1 VTQVG
6 DRHPLTGH
14 NRALSALTF
23 SSFREAIFV
32 IEKRICWWAL
42 ILCWAAAAA
51 FADGGSD
58 AFPRPKQLEAAV
70 KFWMRVYTEVDTHG
84 GFIHDP
90 ENLSV
95 VYEKIRSSSENPS
108 ARRREVERA
117 VAHYREILTKLG
129 TGVREGLSQE
139 ERRVLD
145 LWPKGTSNAELKRAA
160 GRIRFQLGQA
170 DRFRAGIVRS
180 GVWRPYI
187 EQVLA
192 ANGLP
197 PELAALPHVESSF
210 DPTAYSKV
218 GAAGLWQFTRS
229 TGVRYMRIDR
239 VVDERRDPFLSTNAA
254 ARLLRDNYDVLQSW
268 PLAITAYNHG
278 QAGMRRAVSVLHTT
292 DIGVIVDKYDSRTFG
307 FASRNFYAAFLA
319 AVDIDAA
326 PEKYFG
332 KVALRAPLDTLVTP
346 VPDYMKAETL
356 ARALKVDFGRLRELN
371 PALTDAV
378 WGGEKLV
385 PKDFPLRLPGR
396 AERID
401 ANTLLAAVPASE
413 RYASQTPDVQH
424 RVRRGETL
432 SQIAAQYR
440 VSLASLIRING
451 LRSGNLIRAGQ
462 VLALPLPGGT
472 TPPTLAETRGGALL
486 ARAEQDDSA
495 AGSSTR
501 ASAAAAGADALASG
515 RYVVRRGDS
524 LDRIAKTF
532 GVGVDDLLA
541 ANDLR
546 DKNLIIAGQTLRLPG
561 SVLAARNDSGDGA
574 ADDRIP
580 DDGSLGGDALSVETE
595 TSSESAAAIAVAAVA
610 RDAGAA
616 APADAVAAAGDARIE
631 PIPVATVASLTPAP
645 SALDAGGGRGDAE
658 AESDAF
664 GDEAGVIIG
673 ADVPA
678 EGAAGAESDEDGA
691 SDDAASAAGN
701 EEASLDS
708 NALASNQAELAA
720 DPSDYSVSADGTIT
734 VQSLETLGH
743 YADWLE
749 IRTQHLRDLNRL
761 PFRQA
766 VVIGQALKLDFSRVS
781 PAEFEQRRVAYH
793 RAQQEAFFSRYR
805 IATIEDHVIRR
816 GESLWVLT
824 RRDFGVPVWLLRQ
837 YNPDLDLDHVAPG
850 AVVKFPKLV
859 PIDDGDGTQDS
870 EPAPEGVV

>member
-1 VTQVG
+1 
-6 DRHPLTGH
+6 L
-14 NRALSALTF
+14 NF

-32 IEKRICWWAL
+32 IEKRICWWTL
-42 ILCWAAAAA
+42 LLCWVAAAAY
-51 FADGGSD
+51 ADGGDDS
-58 AFPRPKQLEAAV
+58 FPRPKQLEPAI
-70 KFWMRVYTEVDTHG
+70 KFWTRVYTEVDTQG
-84 GFIHDP
+84 GFLHDP

-95 VYEKIRSSSENPS
+95 VYEKIRSSSDNPS
-108 ARRREVERA
+108 VRRREVERA
-117 VAHYREILTKLG
+117 ADRYRHILTKLANG
-129 TGVREGLSQE
+129 AREGLSQE
-139 ERRVLD
+139 ERRVLA
-145 LWPKGTSNAELKRAA
+145 LWPKGTTNAELKRAA

-170 DRFRAGIVRS
+170 DRFRAGLARS
-180 GVWRPYI
+180 GTWRPYI

-192 ANGLP
+192 ANGVP
-197 PELAALPHVESSF
+197 RELAALPHVESSF

-229 TGVRYMRIDR
+229 TGLRYMRIDR
-239 VVDERRDPFLSTNAA
+239 VVDERRDPFFSTSAA

-278 QAGMRRAVSVLHTT
+278 QAGMRRAVAVLHTT
-292 DIGVIVDKYDSRTFG
+292 DIGVIVDKYDGRTFG

-332 KVALRAPLDTLVTP
+332 KIAISAPLDTLVTP
-346 VPDYMKAETL
+346 VPDYMKADTL
-356 ARALKVDFGRLRELN
+356 ARALKVNVGRLRELN

-378 WGGEKLV
+378 WDGEKLV

-396 AERID
+396 TAAVD
-401 ANTLLAAVPASE
+401 ANVLLASVPASE

-451 LRSGNLIRAGQ
+451 LRSGNMIRAGQ

-472 TPPTLAETRGGALL
+472 TPPTLAEARGGPLL
-486 ARAEQDDSA
+486 AAADGDADDGAEASDT
-495 AGSSTR
+495 AGS
-501 ASAAAAGADALASG
+501 AVAAALTDG

-524 LDRIAKTF
+524 LDRIARTL
-532 GVGVDDLLA
+532 GVGVDELLA
-541 ANDLR
+541 ANELR
-546 DKNLIIAGQTLRLPG
+546 DKNHIIAGQTLRLPTAVPAARDDAG
-561 SVLAARNDSGDGA
+561 GGAAITEGALAAATPA
-574 ADDRIP
+574 A
-580 DDGSLGGDALSVETE
+580 SAVSAVSADAE
-595 TSSESAAAIAVAAVA
+595 AIAVAAIT
-610 RDAGAA
+610 
-616 APADAVAAAGDARIE
+616 DAVAVAGGAHIE
-631 PIPVATVASLTPAP
+631 PIAVATVASLSPAA
-645 SALDAGGGRGDAE
+645 SALDAEAAAE
-658 AESDAF
+658 ADEEDA
-664 GDEAGVIIG
+664 AAIIG
-673 ADVPA
+673 ADIPAAGA
-678 EGAAGAESDEDGA
+678 EGAAGEEAA
-691 SDDAASAAGN
+691 AADD

-766 VVIGQALKLDFSRVS
+766 VVIGQSLKLDFSRVS
-781 PAEFEQRRVAYH
+781 PAAFEQRRVAYH

-837 YNPDLDLDHVAPG
+837 YNPDLDLDHVSPG

-859 PIDDGDGTQDS
+859 PIGDGGGTEGAES
-870 EPAPEGVV
+870 APDGVV